1 MTDRSDESLV
11 RATLDGDQDAFNVLA
26 NRYRGAAYGVALH
39 HLGDV
44 ETARDAAQEA
54 LVAAYVDLPTLRKI
68 TPGKERV
75 LNLHVFSDK
84 QDVGT
89 QASIHLKG

>member
-1 MTDRSDESLV
+1 MTGRSDESLV

-26 NRYRGAAYGVALH
+26 SRYRDAAFGIAFH

-54 LVAAYVDLPTLRKI
+54 LVAAFVDLPTLWKI

-84 QDVGT
+84 QVVGT